1 MPFPSS
7 HTILYKLFH
16 YTFLK
21 AKLKPNDWPVIYL
34 QTRNDKKNIIAC
46 CYLNENDEIEIQMI
60 DTNKGIEK
68 KEKCVDKS
76 VNGSELKDDK
86 REVSFELKQDEREEK
101 LNKLVKDLGIEGV
114 LKENEKH
121 VEEESEELH
130 TEDESEVL
138 HKEDEESINEDE
150 CEVLHKEDV
159 ETGETTHEQ
168 NNDSINAEVESMHK
182 ENNESINN
190 ANIEGKAN
198 INKVSTNDS
207 LHKDINK
214 DSTKDSIN
222 DRATM
227 KDSIQNNTNT
237 ANTTNK
243 QSLYKQKK
251 AILFLHDRN
260 QTRYDNT
267 EFISSLKSLNYTILI
282 PDISGF
288 ADTKSKFSF
297 PRSLNDIQRCLD
309 FLNSFDVTI
318 IGSGFGAFLVINY
331 ASTFY
336 DYKTVLINP
345 TTFTH
350 YYSSLFESFSVNL
363 EHFVSEKTI
372 VFCVGQEESMKI
384 GGKIG
389 CKIYRSE
396 SDSVKSLLCNEEVV
410 RKIDEFMQ
418 EE

>member
-34 QTRNDKKNIIAC
+34 QTTNDKKNIIAC

-68 KEKCVDKS
+68 KEKCIKD
-76 VNGSELKDDK
+76 GSELKEDD
-86 REVSFELKQDEREEK
+86 REVSFDVKENEREEK
-101 LNKLVKDLGIEGV
+101 LNELVNDLEIEGV
-114 LKENEKH
+114 HKENEKH
-121 VEEESEELH
+121 EEEISQANEESER
-130 TEDESEVL
+130 V
-138 HKEDEESINEDE
+138 HKEAAESNNEDE
-150 CEVLHKEDV
+150 FEDLHKEDV
-159 ETGETTHEQ
+159 EAEKAEAAHEQ
-168 NNDSINAEVESMHK
+168 SNDSINAEVESMHK

-190 ANIEGKAN
+190 TNSEDKAN
-198 INKVSTNDS
+198 
-207 LHKDINK
+207 INK
-214 DSTKDSIN
+214 DSTKDSLN
-222 DRATM
+222 DRAM
-227 KDSIQNNTNT
+227 KKDSIQNNINT
-237 ANTTNK
+237 RNAVNNNTVNITK

-297 PRSLNDIQRCLD
+297 PRSINDIQRCLD
-309 FLNSFDVTI
+309 FLSSFDVTI

-345 TTFTH
+345 TSFTH
-350 YYSSLFESFSVNL
+350 YYSSLFESHSVNL

-396 SDSVKSLLCNEEVV
+396 SDSVKSLMCNEEVV
-410 RKIDEFMQ
+410 RKVDEFMQ